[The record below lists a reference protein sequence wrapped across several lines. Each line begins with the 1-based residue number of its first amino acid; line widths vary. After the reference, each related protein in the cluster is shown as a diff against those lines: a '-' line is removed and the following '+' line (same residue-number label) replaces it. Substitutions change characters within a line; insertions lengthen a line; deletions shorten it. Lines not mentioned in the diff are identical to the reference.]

1 MTQKSVLF
9 VCLHGA
15 AKSVIAAHYL
25 EQMAAAR
32 GIPLRASSAGLEP
45 DEAIPPHVVAGLREE
60 GIDVRVA
67 PPALATEAL
76 VNGADHVVSFGCDV
90 AGLGAR
96 GDVTRWDDVPMVSDG
111 YAEARAAIV
120 TRVQELL
127 DHLSSIASPPAT
139 RP

>member
-32 GIPLRASSAGLEP
+32 GVSLRASSAGLEP
-45 DEAIPPHVVAGLREE
+45 DEAIPHHVVTGLRED
-60 GIDVRVA
+60 GIDVIDAA
-67 PPALATEAL
+67 PRLATEAL

-90 AGLGAR
+90 TGLGAR
-96 GDVTRWDDVPMVSDG
+96 GDVTRWDDVPAVSDG
-111 YAEARAAIV
+111 YLEARSAIV
-120 TRVQELL
+120 TRVQDLL
-127 DHLSSIASPPAT
+127 DHLSAGPPPAAQ
-139 RP
+139 